1 MSSLILFVGHTC
13 GVWSTPPP
21 SKNKMAMG
29 FSPPFED
36 MYSLVVE
43 ILFQG
48 LKFALSILP
57 KCGTNSGAPIYQKT
71 SVSNFSEL
79 RVFTVFVVFRWDAF
93 MKERK
98 IRC

>member
-1 MSSLILFVGHTC
+1 MVFGLP
-13 GVWSTPPP
+13 PPP